1 MRVSWNRGTPQSS
14 ISMAFSLI
22 NQLLR
27 GNPHDYG
34 NPHMGTT
41 YGYHIWVAMTHDR
54 WSDGYHW
61 AGGHHPRAISSSA
74 SGLLHLYTP
83 RWNMVML
90 KHHHE
95 NIRKHTKTYKNIQKH
110 TKTCYWAAIFS
121 YQDLIKT
128 HLKNPKPMQLW
139 KLCNSESP
147 LLNALEID
155 ILELDLLSAQ
165 SLFPVK
171 NFSDYNWIHVITIYY
186 NGILQTLQTLQT
198 PD

>member
-1 MRVSWNRGTPQSS
+1 MTDG
-14 ISMAFSLI
+14 L
-22 NQLLR
+22 
-27 GNPHDYG
+27 
-34 NPHMGTT
+34 MGTT
-41 YGYHIWVAMTHDR
+41 ELVAIILEQFQVALQDFCICTLLVET
-54 WSDGYHW
+54 WSCWSITTKTY
-61 AGGHHPRAISSSA
+61 
-74 SGLLHLYTP
+74 
-83 RWNMVML
+83 
-90 KHHHE
+90 E
-95 NIRKHTKTYKNIQKH
+95 NIQKHTKTYKNIQKH